1 MIPHAW
7 RLIISVARVV
17 VAASFLV
24 IYYLSIRSL
33 LQLPALIFLA
43 YFFYGVTVLWWRP
56 YPTRWGTIA
65 TVTADTFLCLF
76 WVAIYSGALGTP
88 ALWFWVSVASWMFVF
103 TTAQATLD
111 IWYTAGLTVFT
122 LAILFVVAP
131 AEFINIPAVAAG
143 CGLLAIV
150 SCYQKLYLEGRVAH
164 MAKQN
169 VLLRS
174 DAQRA
179 RELERQR
186 IAADFHDGPL
196 QAFIGFLMRLEL
208 LKRLMAKDQKMAL
221 DELGQ
226 LQEITKQQ
234 VNDLRAFVRSMR
246 PSDVDGDT
254 LAASLSRLVEQ
265 FQRDTGITATFASS
279 DFDEP
284 PETEVALEIM
294 QIVREA
300 LNNVQ
305 KHSKASRVMVSIG
318 KSNGALEV
326 TVDDNGGGFPF
337 SGVYTLD
344 ELDLMRLGPVSI
356 KRRARTLGA
365 ELTLE
370 SRPGE
375 GAGLKVRVVG

>member
-1 MIPHAW
+1 MIPHTW
-7 RLIISVARVV
+7 RLTISAARVV
-17 VAASFLV
+17 VASSFLV

-33 LQLPALIFLA
+33 LQLPALIFLG
-43 YFFYGVTVLWWRP
+43 YFLYGVAVLWWRP
-56 YPTRWGTIA
+56 YPSRWGAVATIIGDA
-65 TVTADTFLCLF
+65 FLSLF
-76 WVAIYSGALGTP
+76 WVAIYSGALGNPT
-88 ALWFWVSVASWMFVF
+88 LWFWVSVASWVFVL
-103 TTAQATLD
+103 TSAQAAHE
-111 IWYTAGLTVFT
+111 IWFT
-122 LAILFVVAP
+122 LGITLFALAVLFLIPSASSTNLTAVVVA
-131 AEFINIPAVAAG
+131 G
-143 CGLLAIV
+143 GAIALV
-150 SCYQKLYLEGRVAH
+150 SSYQRLYFERRMAH
-164 MAKQN
+164 MARQN

-208 LKRLMAKDQKMAL
+208 LRRLAGKDPKMAM
-221 DELGQ
+221 DELLQ

-246 PSDVDGDT
+246 PSDVDGDS
-254 LAASLSRLVEQ
+254 LAASVSRLVEQ
-265 FQRDTGITATFASS
+265 FQRDTGIAATFSS
-279 DFDEP
+279 ADFDEP

-318 KSNGALEV
+318 KNSGALEV

-337 SGVYTLD
+337 SGLYSLD
-344 ELDLMRLGPVSI
+344 ELDLMRLGPISI
-356 KRRARTLGA
+356 KRRVRTLGG

-375 GAGLKVRVVG
+375 GSGLKVRVVA

>member
-1 MIPHAW
+1 VIPHAW
-7 RLIISVARVV
+7 RLTISAARVV
-17 VAASFLV
+17 IAFSFLV

-33 LQLPALIFLA
+33 LQLPALIFLG
-43 YFFYGVTVLWWRP
+43 YFLYGVAILWWRP
-56 YPTRWGTIA
+56 HPTRWASIGTIA
-65 TVTADTFLCLF
+65 GDAFLSLF
-76 WVAIYSGALGTP
+76 WVAIYSGAIGNP
-88 ALWFWVSVASWMFVF
+88 SLWFWVSVLSWVFVLSS
-103 TTAQATLD
+103 AQATQEV
-111 IWYTAGLTVFT
+111 WFTAALTGFA
-122 LAILFVVAP
+122 LAILFLIPSASSTNLTAVVLGGGAL
-131 AEFINIPAVAAG
+131 AV
-143 CGLLAIV
+143 V
-150 SCYQKLYLEGRVAH
+150 SCYQKRFFENRMGH
-164 MAKQN
+164 MARQN

-208 LKRLMAKDQKMAL
+208 LRRLIAKDINMAVS
-221 DELGQ
+221 ELEQ

-246 PSDVDGDT
+246 PSDVDGDSLT
-254 LAASLSRLVEQ
+254 AAISRLVEQ
-265 FQRDTGITATFASS
+265 FQRDTGIASTFSAGE
-279 DFDEP
+279 FDEP

-305 KHSKASRVMVSIG
+305 KHSKASRVIVAIG
-318 KSNGALEV
+318 KNNGALEV

-337 SGVYTLD
+337 SGQYTLD
-344 ELDLMRLGPVSI
+344 ELDLMRLGPISI
-356 KRRARTLGA
+356 KRRVRTLGG
-365 ELTLE
+365 ELTLD

-375 GAGLKVRVVG
+375 GSGLKVRVVA

>member
-7 RLIISVARVV
+7 RLILSIARVAI
-17 VAASFLV
+17 AASFLV

-43 YFFYGVTVLWWRP
+43 YFCYSIAVLWWRP
-56 YPTRWGTIA
+56 YPTRWGSIA
-65 TVTADTFLCLF
+65 TVAGDAFLSLF
-76 WVAIYSGALGTP
+76 WVAIYSGALGSP
-88 ALWFWVSVASWMFVF
+88 NLWFWISAASWIFIF
-103 TTAQATLD
+103 TSAQATIDL
-111 IWYTAGLTVFT
+111 WPTVGLSAAI
-122 LAILFVVAP
+122 LAILVPVSATVAGNLPAVVAGC
-131 AEFINIPAVAAG
+131 AA
-143 CGLLAIV
+143 LAIV
-150 SCYQKLYLEGRVAH
+150 SCYQKHYLEGRMGH
-164 MAKQN
+164 MARQN

-208 LKRLMAKDQKMAL
+208 LRRLMAKDQKMAL
-221 DELGQ
+221 EELGQ

-254 LAASLSRLVEQ
+254 LAASISRLVEQ
-265 FQRDTGITATFASS
+265 FQRDTGIAATFASS

-318 KSNGALEV
+318 KMNGALEV

-337 SGVYTLD
+337 SGSYTLD

-375 GAGLKVRVVG
+375 GSGLKVRVVA

>member
-7 RLIISVARVV
+7 RLVISVARVV

-43 YFFYGVTVLWWRP
+43 YLLYGVAVLWWRP
-56 YPTRWGTIA
+56 YPTRWGSIA
-65 TVTADTFLCLF
+65 TVVGDTFLCLF
-76 WVAIYSGALGTP
+76 WVTIYSGALGTP
-88 ALWFWVSVASWMFVF
+88 ALWFWVSVASWTFVF

-122 LAILFVVAP
+122 LAILFLVAP

-150 SCYQKLYLEGRVAH
+150 SSYQKLYLEGRVAH

-254 LAASLSRLVEQ
+254 LAASLSRLVEV
-265 FQRDTGITATFASS
+265 FQRDTGITATFSSS

-365 ELTLE
+365 EMTLE